1 MRTQSKQNT
10 NREQMITFLIQL
22 ESGKISEQEL
32 LIKHGITSEDL
43 KQWRD
48 QNPLKDTISSY
59 SSQNKSRFGNVF
71 WILAVVDILIIF
83 VLHKYADASVKD
95 LLAMPLLVVFCVAV
109 LGLTYQDVERGM
121 VRVGKYRRIR
131 RSENPFAFWLLISV
145 QTVVMLAF
153 LGAVAMV
160 IYRG

>member
-43 KQWRD
+43 KKWREKD
-48 QNPLKDTISSY
+48 PLKDTISSY

-71 WILAVVDILIIF
+71 LILAVVDILIIF

-95 LLAMPLLVVFCVAV
+95 PLAMPLLVVFCVAV